1 VENETA
7 FMDQL
12 FASNIKI
19 LRLVLVHCLFDTN
32 CDFLIKELEGAV
44 KQVSTIKIS
53 IV

>member
-1 VENETA
+1 
-7 FMDQL
+7 MDQL

-19 LRLVLVHCLFDTN
+19 LRFVLVHCLFDMN